1 MTKCFCGVELTWEN
15 KTICTKC
22 GIDMCEDCATK
33 NKWKCTKC
41 ADKQKIKIPDVIR
54 RSSIEDYKSCPY
66 YFKLHVID
74 GMCSSI
80 CLRKHISI
88 CCRSSGL
95 L

>member
-41 ADKQKIKIPDVIR
+41 ADKQK
-54 RSSIEDYKSCPY
+54 
-66 YFKLHVID
+66 
-74 GMCSSI
+74 
-80 CLRKHISI
+80 
-88 CCRSSGL
+88 
-95 L
+95 